1 MLEKAEAAFLPP
13 KRDGSG
19 TDGPR
24 LPGEAE
30 RYRLALEHAAF
41 GVALVGL
48 DGRPLYLNPAMARLS
63 GQDGPGGDGAS
74 VFSVTHHDDLDR
86 TRRLFLEL
94 LDGRRERYAIEK
106 RFRRPDGSDTP
117 ARITVSLAR
126 DAGGTPLFAVVIG
139 EDLTEVLEL
148 RERLARSSRFE
159 SLATLA
165 RGIAH
170 DFNNIL
176 TTALGSLELLLAE
189 PSAGPAA
196 RARAEDAMAALDR
209 IRELT
214 RQLQDYARGRRG
226 RRTRFDA
233 EALATEVARATLSGT
248 ATRWRV
254 DARPG
259 LPPLSAD
266 RAQVAQVLSN
276 LLQNAS
282 QAMAG
287 GGSVAI
293 RIDLAQRPEPP
304 GCDLP
309 AGPRIRFS
317 VKDEGPGIPA
327 EIRSR
332 IFDPCFTTRPGGSGL
347 GLAICDSVVRAHHGR
362 LGVQSVPGRG
372 AEFVVELPVTETP
385 GS

>member
-1 MLEKAEAAFLPP
+1 MLENAKAAFLPP
-13 KRDGSG
+13 MGDRSG
-19 TDGPR
+19 TDSPR
-24 LPGEAE
+24 LPGEAD
-30 RYRLALEHAAF
+30 RYRLAIEHAAF

-63 GQDGPGGDGAS
+63 GASGPGCDGGS
-74 VFSVTHHDDLDR
+74 VFAVTHHDDLDR

-94 LDGRRERYAIEK
+94 LDGRRDRYVIEK
-106 RFRRPDGSDTP
+106 RYRQPDGTEVP
-117 ARITVSLAR
+117 ARVTVSLAR
-126 DAGGTPLFAVVIG
+126 DAAGTPLFAVAIG
-139 EDLTEVLEL
+139 EDLSEVLEL
-148 RERLARSSRFE
+148 RERLVRSTRFE

-176 TTALGSLELLLAE
+176 TTVLGSLELLLAE
-189 PSAGPAA
+189 PTAGPAV
-196 RARAEDAMAALDR
+196 RGRAEDALAALDR

-214 RQLQDYARGRRG
+214 RQLQDYALGRRG

-233 EALATEVARATLSGT
+233 GALATEVARATLSGT

-254 DARPG
+254 DIQPG

-282 QAMAG
+282 QAMSG
-287 GGSVAI
+287 GGEVAI
-293 RIDLAQRPEPP
+293 RVDLALRPEPP
-304 GCDLP
+304 GSDLP
-309 AGPRIRFS
+309 AGPRIRFT
-317 VKDEGPGIPA
+317 VQDDGPGIPA
-327 EIRSR
+327 EVQSR

-362 LGVQSVPGRG
+362 LDVQSEPGRG
-372 AEFVVELPVTETP
+372 AEFVVELPVADTP
-385 GS
+385 GH